1 MSTDLR
7 SILLDIE
14 NESKGF
20 LLQEE
25 FEIRGKKYLFKLL
38 NDKENNWSISHMRA
52 DNEFTLAMSA
62 RVSQLAIS
70 IRAIDGYSIEDI
82 FASEMKQVSVN
93 DEDPDKEVKEKKN
106 ETLRHLFFKYE
117 DDKQLIAAHLF
128 KDFLLKQSSIIVNE
142 MHECWQ
148 KLVMRQGTAQTEL
161 KNLSGESSGL
171 EEKKN

>member
-82 FASEMKQVSVN
+82 FASDMKISLID
-93 DEDPDKEVKEKKN
+93 DEDPERSEKEKHN
-106 ETLRHLFFKYE
+106 EEVRKLFFKYE
-117 DDKQLIAAHLF
+117 NDKQLIAAHLF
-128 KDFLLKQSSIIVNE
+128 REFLLKQASVIVNE
-142 MHECWQ
+142 LHECWQ
-148 KLVMRQGTAQTEL
+148 KLVERQGKAQVEL
-161 KNLSGESSGL
+161 KNSLGESL
-171 EEKKN
+171 VKEEKKN